1 MQPVDLTTL
10 IATCCE
16 LRNDWLPARFEQ
28 VYQRD
33 RFTLSLGLRT
43 LKRRGWLDI
52 SWHPQAARICMGN
65 PPPRTPDTFTFSDQL
80 RHQLGGLAL
89 VEIQQ
94 VDPWER
100 VLDLQFAHRPGETAL
115 WHLYVEIM
123 GKYSN
128 VILTSADNT
137 IITAAHQ
144 VNAQQSSVRPIL
156 TGQAYELPPKLT
168 ETIPSLMEPQT
179 RWQERVSLIPAA
191 LKQQLLKNYRGLST
205 GLVVSMIQ
213 AANLEPSQPTNSL
226 NSEDCNRLWNSW
238 QTWLNTLETRQF
250 CPHWTKT
257 GYDLIA
263 WQSNTV
269 AEVDSVQTLLN
280 TYYTAQ
286 LNQQEFSQLK
296 HQISQKLNS
305 NLTKLRQKAD
315 QFLQRLKQSDTADQD
330 REKADLLMAF
340 LQEWKPGLKAIELP
354 DFETGE
360 PVKIP
365 LDPEKNAVQ
374 NAQAL
379 YKRHQKL
386 KRARIAIEPLLAEV
400 KAEISYLEQ
409 VEAAISQVERYQ
421 SDEDLQ
427 TLTEIREE
435 LIQQGY
441 INAPDY
447 RSQPNSQLTQFYQYK
462 TPNGFELLIGRN
474 NRQNDQ
480 LISKIATDYDLWF
493 HTQEIPGS
501 HVLLRLNAGQVP
513 DDIDLQYTANLTAYY
528 SRARNSEQVPVIYTK
543 PKHVYKPKGAKPGMV
558 IYKHET
564 VIWGN
569 PQLVTF

>member
-10 IATCCE
+10 IATCSE

-43 LKRRGWLDI
+43 FKRRGWLEI
-52 SWHPQAARICMGN
+52 SWHPQAARICIGN

-80 RHQLGGLAL
+80 RHQLAGLAL

-94 VDPWER
+94 IDPWER
-100 VLDLQFAHRPGETAL
+100 ILDLQFAQRPGESAV

-128 VILTSADNT
+128 LILTSADNT
-137 IITAAHQ
+137 IVTAAHQ
-144 VNAQQSSVRPIL
+144 VNSKQSSVRPIL
-156 TGQAYELPPKLT
+156 TGQLYELPPTLT
-168 ETIPSLMEPQT
+168 ETIPSLTESQT
-179 RWQERVSLIPAA
+179 RWQERVSLIPGA
-191 LKQQLLKNYRGLST
+191 LKQQLLKNYRGLSSA
-205 GLVVSMIQ
+205 LVLSMIQ
-213 AANLEPSQPTNSL
+213 AANLEPTQPTNSL
-226 NSEDCNRLWNSW
+226 NAEDWNRLWKNW
-238 QTWLNTLETRQF
+238 QIWLQALEKRQF
-250 CPHWTKT
+250 CPQWTQT
-257 GYDLIA
+257 GYNLMA
-263 WQSNTV
+263 WQPNRV
-269 AEVDSVQTLLN
+269 ADVTSVQTLIN
-280 TYYTAQ
+280 TYYTDQ
-286 LNQQEFSQLK
+286 LNQQEFAQLK

-315 QFLQRLKQSDTADQD
+315 QFIQRLKQSDTADEG

-340 LQEWKPGLKAIELP
+340 LHEWKPGMTVIELS

-360 PVKIP
+360 LVKIP

-374 NAQAL
+374 NAQAF

-386 KRARIAIEPLLAEV
+386 KRARAAIEPLLTEV
-400 KAEISYLEQ
+400 KEEINYLEQ
-409 VEAAISQVERYQ
+409 VESAIAQIETYQ
-421 SDEDLQ
+421 IDEDLQ

-447 RSQPNSQLTQFYQYK
+447 RSQSQSQLTEFYQYK

-501 HVLLRLNAGQVP
+501 HVLLRLNAGQAP
-513 DDIDLQYTANLTAYY
+513 DDIDLQFTANLTAYY
-528 SRARNSEQVPVIYTK
+528 SRARHSEQVPVIYTK

-569 PQLVTF
+569 PQGAVV